1 VAEVLPRPDENG
13 ADLGLADDDPRLA
26 FIYQEA
32 LRGLVQQQSLV
43 EGMGNR
49 AGNLI
54 FATAFAS
61 SLLGGTALSDGL
73 GTWDWTALVLLF
85 GIGVLIAYMLWPF
98 RDYTFRFDP
107 QELLK
112 TYVDA
117 HQPMTMSEM
126 HRALALRI
134 EADRSNNWR
143 IIQRLRVALQLAL
156 ILLLCEILA
165 WCLAIARL

>member
-1 VAEVLPRPDENG
+1 MTEAVPGPGGTG
-13 ADLGLADDDPRLA
+13 ADLGFADDDPRLA

-32 LRGLVQQQSLV
+32 LRGLVQQQALV

-54 FATAFAS
+54 FTTAFAS
-61 SLLGGTALSDGL
+61 SLLGGVALADVL
-73 GTWDWTALVLLF
+73 GTWEWVALALLF
-85 GIGVLIAYMLWPF
+85 GIGVLVVYLLWPF
-98 RDYTFRFDP
+98 HDYSFRFDP

-117 HQPMTMSEM
+117 DRQLTMSEM
-126 HRALALRI
+126 YRALALRL
-134 EADRSNNWR
+134 EADRSSNWR

-156 ILLLCEILA
+156 ILLLLEIFA